1 MWKKDWYMMQNIV
14 EKIYDKILP
23 KADYMIICPNAP
35 DCGFFAHFLNICG
48 DLNAAVGGGINHL
61 LI

>member
-35 DCGFFAHFLNICG
+35 DYGFFAHFLNICG
-48 DLNAAVGGGINHL
+48 DLNAAVGGV
-61 LI
+61 

>member
-1 MWKKDWYMMQNIV
+1 MMQNIV

-35 DCGFFAHFLNICG
+35 DYGFFAHFLNICG
-48 DLNAAVGGGINHL
+48 GFECGNSGEGISRI